1 MEEEFQDLIYE
12 EEFQEFKA
20 YVMDSLDEFKYA
32 IEDLK
37 KEVKQLQ
44 HNFEMLNSGEWE
56 DECSRIESDLSD
68 EISGVRDDVYD
79 ISNRLDS
86 IETELAYQ

>member
-1 MEEEFQDLIYE
+1 MEEEFQEL
-12 EEFQEFKA
+12 KS

-44 HNFEMLNSGEWE
+44 KNFETLNNDGWE
-56 DECSRIESDLSD
+56 DECIRIESDLSD
-68 EISGVRDDVYD
+68 EISGIRDDVYD
-79 ISNRLDS
+79 ISNRVDS